1 MIFIGL
7 LLLAAFSI
15 ASVAAYFSI
24 YGLAAIFSGWFWEVI
39 AMGIVLEYGKLVAAS
54 YVYRYKDTI
63 TRKVKMYFISAVLV
77 LMLITSA
84 GIFGFLSQGYQQD
97 TLSLKQQEQR
107 IGLLETERIE
117 LEKFKEERINRKKQ
131 IDDDIASLPN
141 NFITARQRLLKSFGP
156 ELEEL
161 KKDIAEYTKQ
171 INEKTIQL
179 SQIKQEK
186 LVNEVHIGPI
196 IFISK
201 AFGAE
206 TDTATKWL
214 IMMIIFVFD
223 PLAVMLTLGA
233 NHALILRQENNTTKK
248 LPVETSKDE
257 EPVETTEVIINDED
271 VRETIHSNPELIKEM
286 VNMDITDPSVEKL
299 QEIAEVLKNINKDNK
314 KAYMKI
320 YHEK

>member
-7 LLLAAFSI
+7 LILAALSI
-15 ASVAAYFSI
+15 AAVAAYFSI

-39 AMGIVLEYGKLVAAS
+39 AMGVVLEYGKLIMAS
-54 YVYRYKDTI
+54 YIYRYKDSI
-63 TRKVKMYFISAVLV
+63 TRKFKMYGISAVVV
-77 LMLITSA
+77 LMIITST

-107 IGLLETERIE
+107 ITLIETERSE
-117 LEKFKEERINRKKQ
+117 LQKFKEERIARKKQ

-141 NFITARQRLLKSFGP
+141 NYITARQRLLKSFGP

-161 KKDIAEYTKQ
+161 KRDIAEYTKQ

-179 SQIKQEK
+179 SEIKQEK
-186 LVNEVHIGPI
+186 LINEVHIGPI

-201 AFGAE
+201 AFSAD

-214 IMMIIFVFD
+214 IIMIIFVFD

-233 NHALILRQENNTTKK
+233 NHALLLREENKSKK
-248 LPVETSKDE
+248 E
-257 EPVETTEVIINDED
+257 EKVTEVRSIEQPSEIVINDKE
-271 VRETIHSNPELIKEM
+271 VHEIIHHESDLVKEM
-286 VNMDITDPSVEKL
+286 VNVDVTDPSVEKL
-299 QEIAEVLKNINKDNK
+299 QEIAKVLKNMNTDGK
-314 KAYMKI
+314 KSYLKI
-320 YHEK
+320 YQEK

>member
-1 MIFIGL
+1 MIFISL
-7 LLLAAFSI
+7 LILAAFSI
-15 ASVAAYFSI
+15 AAVAAYFSI

-39 AMGIVLEYGKLVAAS
+39 AMGVVLEYGKLIMAS
-54 YVYRYKDTI
+54 YIYRYKDSI
-63 TRKVKMYFISAVLV
+63 TRKFKMYGISAVIV
-77 LMLITSA
+77 LMIITST

-107 IGLLETERIE
+107 ITLIETERTE
-117 LEKFKEERINRKKQ
+117 LEKFKEERIARKKQ

-141 NFITARQRLLKSFGP
+141 NYITARQRLLKSFGP

-179 SQIKQEK
+179 SEIKQEK
-186 LVNEVHIGPI
+186 LINEVHIGPI

-201 AFGAE
+201 AFSAD

-214 IMMIIFVFD
+214 IIMIIFVFD

-233 NHALILRQENNTTKK
+233 NHALILREEKAHKREKK
-248 LPVETSKDE
+248 VESARSIDK
-257 EPVETTEVIINDED
+257 PSEVIINDKE
-271 VRETIHSNPELIKEM
+271 VHEIIHHESDLVKEM
-286 VNMDITDPSVEKL
+286 VNVDVTDPSVEKL
-299 QEIAEVLKNINKDNK
+299 QEIAKVLKNMNTDGK
-314 KAYMKI
+314 KSYLKI
-320 YHEK
+320 YQEK